1 MALKISMRI
10 CLTCSGIYGWGG
22 GEEGEEMGGGG
33 ERGGGKEVE
42 MLWDMTLPSRGLG
55 R

>member
-1 MALKISMRI
+1 MPDMVWHLW
-10 CLTCSGIYGWGG
+10 LGG
-22 GEEGEEMGGGG
+22 GGGRRGGGG